1 MRAPKGLALPIALV
15 ALWQIGA
22 SVFGVQS
29 DTLSAPSTIAL
40 ALAAGLADG
49 SLITA
54 TARTLAAAGGG
65 LVLGGALGV
74 GCGLVF
80 GLIPPVSRLLRLTV
94 EILRPVPAIAIV
106 PIALL
111 MFGFGYRL
119 EIAIVAF
126 ACFFPLLIL
135 TESAVRQI
143 APRLIEVSRVL
154 RLGQTQRLTKIVLPA
169 SLPRIVVALRLAA
182 GVALIVAVTVE
193 IAANPMGLGYRLMVA
208 GQSLRPADMF
218 ATLIWIGVIGWMLN
232 FALLWAEA
240 RLLAARGRG
249 A

>member
-1 MRAPKGLALPIALV
+1 M
-15 ALWQIGA
+15 
-22 SVFGVQS
+22 
-29 DTLSAPSTIAL
+29 
-40 ALAAGLADG
+40 
-49 SLITA
+49 
-54 TARTLAAAGGG
+54 
-65 LVLGGALGV
+65 
-74 GCGLVF
+74 F

-111 MFGFGYRL
+111 IFGFGYRL

-169 SLPRIVVALRLAA
+169 SLPRIFVALRLAG

-218 ATLIWIGVIGWMLN
+218 ATLIWIASSAGRSISRCCGRKRGCRRPGTRRMTGR
-232 FALLWAEA
+232 LLWFPRQRRRADALDPRLAGDRRRSA
-240 RLLAARGRG
+240 RVAGVSARPGPGLGRAG
-249 A
+249 ARISRRAT